1 MKDNKE
7 YSKRVQQ
14 LYRTLKRS
22 YPKVEKVSYD
32 EPLDAVIYAIVGEN
46 LSVAETQSAIKRC
59 RECFVDLNDLRV
71 SRTDEI
77 TEALGFD
84 TQVTKNAAIALL
96 TVLQTVFDEY
106 NAVSLAVLKKIGKR
120 RARKKLEQIKALSD
134 FAVNYCMLTSL
145 RGHAVPLTKKMVDYL
160 KSNELVAPE
169 ADKRQ
174 IEGFLARQVRSEK
187 TYEFYA
193 LLRRASESDG
203 GGIKKK
209 KTRRKTKTAGKTKKK
224 KTKTKRKGS

>member
-22 YPKVEKVSYD
+22 CPKVERVFYD
-32 EPLDAVIYAIVGEN
+32 EPFEAIIYAIVGEN
-46 LSVAETQSAIKRC
+46 LSAAETQSAIKRF
-59 RECFVDLNDLRV
+59 REYFVDLNDLRV
-71 SRTDEI
+71 SRIDEI
-77 TEALGFD
+77 TEALGSD
-84 TQVTKNAAIALL
+84 TQVTRNAASALL
-96 TVLQTVFDEY
+96 MVLQAVFDEY

-120 RARKKLEQIKALSD
+120 LARKKLEQIEALSD

-145 RGHAVPLTKKMVDYL
+145 RGHAVPLTEKMVDYL

-169 ADKRQ
+169 ADRRQ

-193 LLRRASESDG
+193 LLRRASESDR

-209 KTRRKTKTAGKTKKK
+209 KSRPKTKTAGKKK
-224 KTKTKRKGS
+224 R